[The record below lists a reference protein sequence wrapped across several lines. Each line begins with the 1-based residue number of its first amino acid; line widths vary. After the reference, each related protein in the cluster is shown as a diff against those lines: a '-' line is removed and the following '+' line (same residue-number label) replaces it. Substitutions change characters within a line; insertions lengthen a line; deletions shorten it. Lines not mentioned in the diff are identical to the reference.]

1 MSLLTRAKAHAPDY
15 WFLASVGILL
25 VVGLIVLASASAP
38 VGFERF
44 GDKYFFVKRQ
54 LLFGVLPGLA
64 LFALASWLDYH
75 WMRRYLWGWYAL
87 TIVLLLLSFV
97 PGIGQTINGAQ
108 SWIHVGNFSL
118 QPSEIAKGTFA
129 VFMALWLEGR
139 GRFGMVRF
147 VQDFLVF
154 VGLMTVP
161 AAILMRQ
168 PDTGTMMIMVGM
180 AFVLLVAARS
190 KLSHIVT
197 LLAVGA
203 ALVAIMIAS
212 APYRAERINTFLHP
226 ELDPQGVGY
235 QINQAFLAVG
245 SGGWFGVGYGNS
257 RQKFQYLP
265 EVSTDSIFAVFAEEM
280 GFVVSSIF
288 LVLVL
293 TLFVRAL
300 HIARYSPDPFGM
312 YLAVALAAWF
322 GCQAFIN
329 IGAMLG
335 LLPLTGVPLPLV
347 SHGGTALLVQLGAL
361 GVLTNISRQTRATV

>member
-1 MSLLTRAKAHAPDY
+1 MTMARAKSHAPDY
-15 WFLASVGILL
+15 WFIASVGVLL
-25 VVGLIVLASASAP
+25 IVGLIVLASASAP

-44 GDKYFFVKRQ
+44 GDKYFFLKRQ
-54 LLFGVLPGLA
+54 LLFGALPGIV
-64 LFALASWLDYH
+64 LFAVTSWLDYH

-87 TIVLLLLSFV
+87 TLVLLLLSFI
-97 PGIGQTINGAQ
+97 PGIGQTINGAR
-108 SWIHVGNFSL
+108 SWIHVGSFSM

-139 GRFGMVRF
+139 GKFGVDRF
-147 VQDFLVF
+147 VQDFLAF
-154 VGLMTVP
+154 VGLLTVP

-168 PDTGTMMIMVGM
+168 PDTGTMMIFVGM
-180 AFVLLVAARS
+180 AFVLLIAARA
-190 KLSHIVT
+190 KLLHIVT
-197 LLAVGA
+197 LLGVGA

-212 APYRAERINTFLHP
+212 APYRAERITTFLHP

-245 SGGWFGVGYGNS
+245 SGGFFGVGYGNS

-265 EVSTDSIFAVFAEEM
+265 EVSTDSIFAVLAEEM
-280 GFVVSSIF
+280 GFVVSSLF

-293 TLFVRAL
+293 TIFVRGL
-300 HIARYSPDPFGM
+300 HIARYAAEPFGM
-312 YLAVALAAWF
+312 YLAVGIAAWF
-322 GCQAFIN
+322 GAQAFIN

-361 GVLTNISRQTRATV
+361 GVLANISRHTRTTV